1 MYGMMPYYNSNGFWM
16 IALLLAMVFGLIAQ
30 MKIKNTY
37 ATYASVPNKK
47 NITGMQAAR
56 EILDRNGLA
65 DVKIVPI
72 SGELTDHFDPTEN
85 IIRLSE
91 RVYSDTSIASVSIAA
106 HEVGHAIQH
115 DRGYAFLNFRNSL
128 VPVVNFAS
136 RSIYP
141 MFLVGIFI
149 APFFI
154 NVAIAVFAITVLFQI
169 VTLPVEIDA
178 SSRALE
184 NLDGS
189 ILQREEMQEGK
200 KVLSAAAMTY
210 IAAALFSLVQL
221 LRLMNSR
228 RDD

>member
-1 MYGMMPYYNSNGFWM
+1 MYGMMPYYNGNGFWM
-16 IALLLAMVFGLIAQ
+16 VALLLAMAFGLIAQ
-30 MKIKNTY
+30 MKIKSTY
-37 ATYASVPNKK
+37 ARYAKVPNEK

-56 EILDRNGLA
+56 EILDRNGLS

-72 SGELTDHFDPTEN
+72 QGELTDHYDPTKN
-85 IIRLSE
+85 IIRLSQ
-91 RVYSDTSIASVSIAA
+91 RVYSDPSIASVSIAA

-115 DRGYAFLNFRNSL
+115 NRGYAFLNFRNSL

-141 MFLVGIFI
+141 LLLVGLFI
-149 APFFI
+149 SPFFI

-184 NLDGS
+184 NLDGT
-189 ILQREEMQEGK
+189 ILKREELPEGK

-221 LRLMNSR
+221 LRLMSSR